1 MMSII
6 KIADEQEF
14 SHKITSLGGTLYIVG
29 GWVRDMIRGAIA
41 KDKDYVICHLKES
54 IFKENFPKAKKI
66 GKAFP
71 VYLVKIG
78 DKECEVAFAR
88 KERKIGRGYTGFD
101 VVYDDEVTLE
111 QDLYRRDTTMN
122 SIAYCVNTKEII
134 DPYNGIEDIK
144 KGLVK
149 AVSSHFKEDPVRA
162 LRAARQACELNFEID
177 DATLILM
184 NSCKYELNFEP
195 QERIFNE
202 LQRALK
208 TTKPS
213 IFFRE
218 LQKANLLD
226 TLFPEIYALIG
237 KMQPVVYHP
246 EGDAFEH
253 TMEIV
258 DLVSSMTEDLAVR
271 FAGLVHDL
279 GKGVTPIE
287 VLPHHYGHEDKGGD
301 VLLNWNKRMTL
312 PKKWVQGGLFVIKE
326 HMRAARLGKA
336 SKIVDFLLLVE
347 KNPLGFE
354 GFNQVV
360 LADNKSL
367 PYYLADYKSYLKKL
381 HSVSMKNCPSH
392 LQGKA
397 IGEWL
402 RNEQINIFKSV
413 E

>member
-1 MMSII
+1 MMSIM
-6 KIADEQEF
+6 KIANEQEF
-14 SHKITSLGGTLYIVG
+14 SQKITSLGGTLYIVG

-41 KDKDYVICHLKES
+41 KDKDYVICHLKENV
-54 IFKENFPKAKKI
+54 FKENFPKAKKI

-88 KERKIGRGYTGFD
+88 KERKTGRGYTGFD
-101 VVYDDEVTLE
+101 IVYDDEVTLE

-122 SIAYCVNTKEII
+122 SIAYCVDTKEII
-134 DPYNGIEDIK
+134 DPYNGREDIK

-177 DATLILM
+177 DTTLILM
-184 NSCKYELNFEP
+184 NSCKDELNFEP
-195 QERIFNE
+195 QERIFSE

-237 KMQPVVYHP
+237 KTQPVVYHP

-258 DLVSSMTEDLAVR
+258 DLVDSMTDDLAVR

-287 VLPHHYGHEDKGGD
+287 ILPHHYGHEDKGGD

-367 PYYLADYKSYLKKL
+367 PYYLANYKSYLKKL
-381 HSVSMKNCPSH
+381 HSVSMKNCPTH